1 VNEQVSPG
9 KPAARVLALYFFLL
23 AIFRSRVRLLVAT
36 VRTIVRHPLFKLT
49 IIGLSIRLVL
59 APLTQF
65 TYDPV
70 VWYSAGND
78 MLAGLNPYY
87 TKTYSYPPLWG
98 YTYFP
103 FLLMA
108 SLLADPRS
116 FATHVS
122 QMDWISLVVGYSPT
136 ILSPALLLAVK
147 LPLIIGDL
155 ATGFLLFK
163 LVKGY
168 SGFGTARKAY
178 VFWLF
183 NPFVI
188 WTSSVH
194 GAFDVLPAMFT
205 LLALAFLVRSK
216 YLLSGMSMSIAILYK
231 LYPIYLLPLYA
242 ILVWTN
248 LGRDRSLR
256 ANLSQGLQRLS
267 VFVVGGLVPIL
278 AFLPFVSIPDMLHAV
293 SIRQAYLSSMGGLS
307 PWMLNYLPG
316 FGWMWGLATG
326 NLLAIELITA
336 LFAFAVS
343 TLAGWM
349 LVRRGPAD
357 IEGLFRTHIVGISAI
372 YLTLVTVNPQYIIWI
387 IPFLTLTAFTSGLYR
402 KRGMILSALALSWQL
417 TISGPLVLLPLI
429 HLGLPADLLTAS
441 VQSVLV
447 SFRVSFNPV
456 LLICGTAGGL
466 LLISFLFGKAGLRGI
481 GTLTFPSMLTHPQIT
496 FRGLRKSV
504 LTAYTYVLV
513 GFIIAISLS
522 ALFIQSSTTERF
534 LPTSL
539 KSTLNGTTLTT
550 QDSFSITAGNF
561 PLQINLVAVPIAS
574 VQKDRP
580 VFIYYDPMFP
590 AFGNEQ
596 RGWIGVL
603 DHLPAELSLRGYA
616 GEINTVNATQLRQ
629 VMTENLT
636 SIIVIPSGVF
646 PSTVQN
652 ATGGLVGRWLRS
664 GGTLVWMGGP
674 FGLYSASLL
683 VRDQTLLPF
692 SAIESISAD
701 SQEEILGYG
710 LDTLPING
718 TSRIAEVTTRFSSAL
733 NLTYSDVW
741 TAPTVGLLNSIGGLA
756 IGHVQNSSDAS
767 RSSISVVPVGL
778 GRVILFGG
786 PVTNLLTA
794 DGEDII
800 AHDTAQVLSL
810 GDTLAN
816 GQIEFTTFTIL
827 AGASD
832 NLNFRATFNVTSA
845 VSGLAL
851 VAFSDY
857 SFSRLFWRT
866 VLPISALA

>member
-1 VNEQVSPG
+1 
-9 KPAARVLALYFFLL
+9 
-23 AIFRSRVRLLVAT
+23 
-36 VRTIVRHPLFKLT
+36 LFKLT
-49 IIGLSIRLVL
+49 IVGLSIRAVL
-59 APLTQF
+59 APVTQF

-103 FLLMA
+103 FLLIA
-108 SLLADPRS
+108 SLLVDPRS
-116 FATHVS
+116 FATHVP

-136 ILSPALLLAVK
+136 ILSPILLLAVK

-155 ATGFLLFK
+155 TTGLLLFR
-163 LVKGY
+163 LVRGY
-168 SGFGTARKAY
+168 SGFGMARRAY

-188 WTSSVH
+188 WTSAVH

-248 LGRDRSLR
+248 LGRDRFFR
-256 ANLSQGLQRLS
+256 THFSQGLQRFS
-267 VFVVGGLVPIL
+267 VFVIGGLVPLL

-316 FGWMWGLATG
+316 FGWMWGFAAS
-326 NLLAIELITA
+326 NLLAIELTTGV
-336 LFAFAVS
+336 FAVVVS
-343 TLAGWM
+343 TLAGWL

-357 IEGLFRTHIVGISAI
+357 IEGLFRIHIVGISAI
-372 YLTLVTVNPQYIIWI
+372 FLTLVTVNPQYMIWI

-402 KRGMILSALALSWQL
+402 KRGMILSALALLWQL

-429 HLGLPADLLTAS
+429 YLGLPPDLLTAY
-441 VQSVLV
+441 VQSILLSV
-447 SFRVSFNPV
+447 RVPFNPV
-456 LLICGTAGGL
+456 LLICGTAGGF
-466 LLISFLFGKAGLRGI
+466 LLISFLFGKDGLARI
-481 GTLTFPSMLTHPQIT
+481 GSFRFPSVLSYPQIT
-496 FRGLRKSV
+496 LNDLRKSV
-504 LTAYTYVLV
+504 LTKHTYVLV

-522 ALFIQSSTTERF
+522 ALFIQSSTTGRF

-539 KSTLNGTTLTT
+539 MSTLNGNTLTT
-550 QDSFSITAGNF
+550 QDSFSVSAGNL
-561 PLQINLVAVPIAS
+561 PLQVNLVALPLAS
-574 VQKDRP
+574 IEKDRP
-580 VFIYYDPMFP
+580 VFIYYDPLFP
-590 AFGNEQ
+590 AFGNEP

-603 DHLPAELSLRGYA
+603 DHLPAELWLRGYT
-616 GEINTVNATQLRQ
+616 GDIYTVNATQLRQ
-629 VMTENLT
+629 VMTQNFT
-636 SIIVIPSGVF
+636 GIIVMPSGVF

-652 ATGGLVGRWLRS
+652 ATGGLVGSWLRS
-664 GGTLVWMGGP
+664 GGILVWMGGP
-674 FGLYSASLL
+674 FGFYSASFL
-683 VRDQTLLPF
+683 VKDQTLEPF
-692 SAIESISAD
+692 STIESISTD
-701 SQEEILGYG
+701 SQERILGYR
-710 LDTLPING
+710 LDASPING
-718 TSRIAEVTTRFSSAL
+718 TSRIAKVSTRFSSAL

-741 TAPTVGLLNSIGGLA
+741 TAPTVRLLKSIGGLA
-756 IGHVQNSSDAS
+756 IGHVQNSSDTS

-800 AHDTAQVLSL
+800 AHDTAQFLSL
-810 GDTLAN
+810 GDTFVN
-816 GQIEFTTFTIL
+816 GQIEFATFTIL
-827 AGASD
+827 AGTSN
-832 NLNFRATFNVTSA
+832 NLKFRAVFNVTSA
-845 VSGLAL
+845 VTGLVL

-857 SFSRLFWRT
+857 GFSRLFWKT
-866 VLPISALA
+866 ILPVRAIE